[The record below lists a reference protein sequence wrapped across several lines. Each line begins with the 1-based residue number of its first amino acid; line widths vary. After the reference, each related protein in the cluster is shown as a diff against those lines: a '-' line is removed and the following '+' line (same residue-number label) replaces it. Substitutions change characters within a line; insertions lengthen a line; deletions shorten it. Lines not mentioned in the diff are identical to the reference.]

1 MSATLDGAREQLVKA
16 RVSDLER
23 VVDEYLAGGQGFWD
37 FHNAFMDLWV
47 DAELTDEEV
56 DRWEQAY
63 EDVYMAAPDPV
74 MPEDRSVGIVGEAE
88 LKSRLSEF
96 RGRTA

>member
-1 MSATLDGAREQLVKA
+1 MKA

-23 VVDEYLAGGQGFWD
+23 IVDEYLAGGQGFGD
-37 FHNAFMDLWV
+37 FHHAFMDLWD
-47 DAELTDEEV
+47 DAELTDEEA

-63 EDVYMAAPDPV
+63 EDVYMAGPDPV
-74 MPEDRSVGIVGEAE
+74 TPDDQSVGIVGEAE